1 MVWICSS
8 NQDYRLPRR
17 PLEWSLADHRERA
30 RPRRMWTGDTTGLT
44 KNQCLSEK
52 DPENR

>member
-1 MVWICSS
+1 MVWTCSS

-17 PLEWSLADHRERA
+17 PLEWSLAEHRERD
-30 RPRRMWTGDTTGLT
+30 RPRRKWTRDTTGLA
-44 KNQCLSEK
+44 KDRGLSKK